1 MVPCTVPETM
11 GIRVHGSAQQEGRS
25 LHAQSQLSLDK
36 SWVLSPYFS
45 RFIHSESTRFLQVP
59 GIASVSRH
67 RSVNKTQVAALE

>member
-1 MVPCTVPETM
+1 M

-67 RSVNKTQVAALE
+67 RPVNKTQVAALE

>member
-1 MVPCTVPETM
+1 M
-11 GIRVHGSAQQEGRS
+11 RVHGSAQQEGSS

-67 RSVNKTQVAALE
+67 RSVNKTQLAAVE